1 MRVTRVCAQARMTPQ
16 LKLEADA
23 ILAALGINATTA
35 ITLFYTQ
42 MVRQGGI
49 PIELKV
55 PKADVL
61 AAMREL
67 KDPDYRAKARKFDSV
82 ADVMADL
89 KS

>member
-1 MRVTRVCAQARMTPQ
+1 MTKTVTVQARMTPQ

-49 PIELKV
+49 PIELNV

-67 KDPDYRAKARKFDSV
+67 KDPDYRAKARKFGSV

>member
-1 MRVTRVCAQARMTPQ
+1 MTKTVTVQARMTPQ

-55 PKADVL
+55 PKAATL

-67 KDPDYRAKARKFDSV
+67 KNPDYRATTRKFDSV
-82 ADVMADL
+82 ADLMADL